1 MFPSTLLKTSLL
13 ILLAVSVHL
22 AHAGSIVPV
31 DFELQQIISDDEL
44 TGSPLAARHAGDGSG
59 RLFIVEQSGAIR
71 IWDGNT
77 VLATPFLNL
86 GSGGENVTAGGG
98 ERGLLGLDFH
108 PDFASNGRF
117 YVNYSAAN
125 TSPFT
130 TGTTVI
136 AEFQL
141 SGDANVAD
149 PASERIIMTVTQDFA
164 NHNGGDIHFG
174 PDGYLYIGMG
184 DGGSGNDPCNRAQ
197 TLDPSSLVP
206 PGSCSSGAPLND
218 SLALLG
224 KMLRIDVDNT
234 TPAGSNQLC
243 AANGNGSAE
252 YAIPDDNPFLG
263 TDPDNACDEVWAYGL
278 RNPFRFSFDRLT
290 GDMLIGDVGQGL
302 WEEVDFE
309 PFNTD
314 GGLNYG
320 WDLCEGNNAT
330 GSTSN
335 PCPLAGSVPAIL
347 EYQHT
352 NGRCSIEGGYRYR
365 GPVASLQGL
374 YSYGDFCTGEIWLA
388 QETSPGVWQSEV
400 ATDIGVNFGFGLVAF
415 GEDEQGNV
423 YAIDQTQGIWRF
435 TVPLQEEFFIDGF
448 EDPQP

>member
-1 MFPSTLLKTSLL
+1 MFPSTLQKTSLL
-13 ILLAVSVHL
+13 ILLAVSAHL
-22 AHAGSIVPV
+22 AHAGSIVPA
-31 DFELQQIISDDEL
+31 DFELQQVISDGEL

-77 VLATPFLNL
+77 VLTTPFLNL
-86 GSGGENVTAGGG
+86 GSGGENVTAASG

-117 YVNYSAAN
+117 YVNYTAAN
-125 TSPFT
+125 TSPFA

-141 SGDANVAD
+141 SGDVNVAD
-149 PASERIIMTVTQDFA
+149 PASERIIMTVTQDFS

-197 TLDPSSLVP
+197 TLDPASLVTA
-206 PGSCSSGAPLND
+206 GQLQQRRLND

-243 AANGNGSAE
+243 AANADGSAE
-252 YAIPDDNPFLG
+252 YAIPADNPFLG
-263 TDPDNACDEVWAYGL
+263 NDPDNACDEVWAYGL
-278 RNPFRFSFDRLT
+278 RNPFRFSFDRFT

-309 PFNTD
+309 PFDTM

-320 WDLCEGNNAT
+320 WNECEGNQPKACLVPAPFPACRPFWNTSIRMGVARSRAAIAIAVRWLHCRACTAMAT
-330 GSTSN
+330 FAPVKSGWRRKPVPAYGSPRSL
-335 PCPLAGSVPAIL
+335 PISASISASVWSPLARTSRAMFMRLIRPRASGAL
-347 EYQHT
+347 QY
-352 NGRCSIEGGYRYR
+352 RCRKSSSSMVLKIRC
-365 GPVASLQGL
+365 LNL
-374 YSYGDFCTGEIWLA
+374 
-388 QETSPGVWQSEV
+388 
-400 ATDIGVNFGFGLVAF
+400 
-415 GEDEQGNV
+415 
-423 YAIDQTQGIWRF
+423 
-435 TVPLQEEFFIDGF
+435 
-448 EDPQP
+448 